1 MSLSEDIHAFIQAD
15 THDDAAFDGLA
26 RRLFVA
32 QCASI
37 PLVGALAARAGVTP
51 ERVAHWRDVPAVP
64 TAAFKAASL
73 FGGSAASR
81 TFTSSGTSGA
91 SKSQS
96 LFSDEGL
103 ALMGLAVRVNASRWL
118 FPDGRS
124 TRILVLAP
132 SPEVAPHMIMAWGME
147 ALISEFGLE
156 GSRFLIGPEGM
167 DAGAVV
173 AELSGAARDG
183 VPITLIGASFGFV
196 HLLDGLAEAEVRI
209 ASAPGSRTMDAGG
222 YKGRSRELTRA
233 ELDQAITAR
242 LGVPA
247 ERAVNLLGMTELAS
261 QFYDGVLAQG
271 AATPR
276 RKQSPPWTRTTVV
289 APDTLAP
296 VAPGERG
303 LLVHVDLANIERPAF
318 VRTDDVGF
326 ADADGFHVLGRVS
339 GAESRGCSLSV
350 EELVQ

>member
-1 MSLSEDIHAFIQAD
+1 MSLSDDIYAFIQAD
-15 THDDAAFDGLA
+15 THDDATFDDLA
-26 RRLFVA
+26 RRLFA
-32 QCASI
+32 MQCASI
-37 PLVGALAARAGVTP
+37 PLVGALADREGATP
-51 ERVAHWRDVPAVP
+51 DKVAHWRDIPSVP
-64 TAAFKAASL
+64 TAAFKAATL
-73 FGGSAASR
+73 FGGSAVAQ

-96 LFSDEGL
+96 VFSEEGL
-103 ALMGLAVRVNASRWL
+103 ALMGLAVRVNAARWL

-132 SPEVAPHMIMAWGME
+132 SPQMAPHMIMAWGMS
-147 ALISEFGLE
+147 ALISEYGLE
-156 GSRFLIGPEGM
+156 GSRFLIGPDGL
-167 DAGAVV
+167 DSAAVV
-173 AELSGAARDG
+173 AELAGAARDG

-196 HLLDGLAEAEVRI
+196 HLLDGLVAADVRI

-233 ELDQAITAR
+233 ELDSAISER

-271 AATPR
+271 SATPR
-276 RKQSPPWTRTTVV
+276 RKQNPPWTRTVVV
-289 APDTLAP
+289 APDTLRP
-296 VAPGERG
+296 VPAGERG
-303 LLVHVDLANIERPAF
+303 LLVHLDLANIERPA
-318 VRTDDVGF
+318 VIRTDDMGF
-326 ADADGFHVLGRVS
+326 ADADGFHVIGRAT
-339 GAESRGCSLSV
+339 GADSRGCSLSV